1 MIRSIFILAA
11 TLVAAPA
18 LAQDAAPALA
28 QDAAPAAPAA
38 PTLPT
43 CSAKVTDGCVQSA
56 AAEKRAMTGEQA
68 DMRDAAHG
76 GAWTPDG
83 AAKPAKKA
91 AAPM

>member
-1 MIRSIFILAA
+1 MMKPILA
-11 TLVAAPA
+11 LVAAIVATPV
-18 LAQDAAPALA
+18 LA

-43 CSAKVTDGCVQSA
+43 CSAKVTDGCIQSA

-68 DMRDAAHG
+68 DQRDARNN

-83 AAKPAKKA
+83 KAPAKTA
-91 AAPM
+91 AAPE

>member
-18 LAQDAAPALA
+18 LAQDAAPA
-28 QDAAPAAPAA
+28 A

-43 CSAKVTDGCVQSA
+43 CSAKVTDGCIQSA

-68 DMRDAAHG
+68 DKRDAARG

-91 AAPM
+91 AAAPM

>member
-18 LAQDAAPALA
+18 LAQEAAPA
-28 QDAAPAAPAA
+28 AA
-38 PTLPT
+38 PTLPV
-43 CSAKVTDGCVQSA
+43 CSAKVTDGCIQSA

-68 DMRDAAHG
+68 DKRDAARG

-91 AAPM
+91 AAAPM